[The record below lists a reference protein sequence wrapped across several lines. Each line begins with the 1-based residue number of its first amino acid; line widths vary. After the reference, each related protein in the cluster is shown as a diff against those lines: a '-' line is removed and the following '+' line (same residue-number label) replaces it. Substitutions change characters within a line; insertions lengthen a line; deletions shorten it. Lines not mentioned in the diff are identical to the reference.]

1 MSRIKRSIENN
12 PLINK
17 DGSISAR
24 PCSMNDFVTLYG
36 VSSKTMR
43 RWIEPCREALGER
56 KTYVFTVK
64 QVNIIFA
71 KIGKPKY
78 YDLKEMRMVA

>member
-1 MSRIKRSIENN
+1 MSRIKRTIDNN

-17 DGSISAR
+17 DGSITAR

-36 VSSKTMR
+36 VSNKTIR
-43 RWIEPCREALGER
+43 TWLAPFREALGER
-56 KTYVFTVK
+56 KTYIFTVK

-78 YDLKEMRMVA
+78 YDLHEMKMAG